1 MIDAPIFALLDAI
14 PRFLQLRRSQYWA
27 PERLE
32 AYRRERLHQT
42 LKAAMKIPFYAER
55 FGTLPWPSELGRLP
69 ILKRPE
75 IAELSLSVRSLY
87 PANQKYLHVRSSGS
101 SGHAVDVLMDRSHQ
115 RGRNGARA
123 RYLVENGWL
132 PTHRTAWA
140 LGLVAEP
147 RSPDGDLSRSRYLM
161 RSKFLSHTE
170 DFAAQIAWL
179 RKMNPHFIY
188 TLPSNLEAL
197 LWLLAEEDPRL
208 PALRKVFTGGE
219 VLDDSL
225 RKRTREILGVEI
237 VDNYGMT
244 ELFPAWQCSTGSYHV
259 NAEHVI
265 LELLDDEG
273 RPVKPGELG
282 RVVAT
287 TLENYLAPLIRY
299 DLNDYALAVEGNC
312 SCGRTLPII
321 GRVVGRSM
329 NLFRLRN
336 GKILLPWRLYD
347 HLEGLDKVRQM
358 QLVQRAFDHFIVRL
372 VRDEPLAP
380 EVEASLKKRLAD
392 SIGAGVTV
400 ELERVREIPRTRR
413 GKYMAALCEIA
424 PNEAGRGREP
434 RRRLSVESEAARGG

>member
-1 MIDAPIFALLDAI
+1 MIDSPIFALLDAV
-14 PRFLQLRRSQYWA
+14 PRYLQLTRSQYWS
-27 PERLE
+27 PEKLE
-32 AYRRERLHQT
+32 AYRRERLHRT
-42 LKAAMKIPFYAER
+42 LKAAMKIPFYARR
-55 FGTLPWPSELGRLP
+55 FGTLPWPSDLGRLP

-87 PANQKYLHVRSSGS
+87 PADRKYIHVRSSGS
-101 SGHAVDVLMDRSHQ
+101 SGHAVDVVMDRSHQ
-115 RGRNGARA
+115 RGRNGARM
-123 RYLVENGWL
+123 RYLFEHGWR

-161 RSKFLSHTE
+161 RSQFLSHTE
-170 DFAAQIAWL
+170 DFAVQLAWL

-197 LWLLAEEDPRL
+197 LWFLATEEPRL

-219 VLDDSL
+219 VLDESL
-225 RKRTREILGVEI
+225 RKQTRDILGVEI
-237 VDNYGMT
+237 ADNYGMT
-244 ELFPAWQCSTGSYHV
+244 ELFPAWQCPAGSYHV

-299 DLNDYALAVEGNC
+299 DLNDYALAVEGDC
-312 SCGRTLPII
+312 GCGRTLPII
-321 GRVVGRSM
+321 GKVVGRSM
-329 NLFRLRN
+329 NLFWLRN
-336 GKILLPWRLYD
+336 GQILLPWRFYD
-347 HLEGLDKVRQM
+347 HLEGLGKVRQL
-358 QLVQRAFDHFIVRL
+358 QLVQRAFDHFIVRF
-372 VRDEPLAP
+372 VREEPLAP
-380 EVEASLKKRLAD
+380 EVEAAIKKRIAD
-392 SIGAGVTV
+392 SLGGEVTV
-400 ELERVREIPRTRR
+400 DLEKVSEIPRTKR

-424 PNEAGRGREP
+424 PQQAGQGA
-434 RRRLSVESEAARGG
+434 S